1 MTEQPKSLTEEAQ
14 SLARVPL
21 FKRLEPHELEHLA
34 EEVDQVNYQAGA
46 TIFHEHDRGDALYI
60 VEEGNVRIWV
70 MDEDV
75 HEVTLAELKPGD
87 FFGELAVLDRGERSS
102 SATAITDIHLHR
114 LSSDD
119 FQQFLID
126 HPDASVDVICEIAAR
141 MRQTNLLVTQRASKN
156 INVEMEQKSTLGQR
170 VADKVAA
177 FGGSWTFIFIY
188 GTSLIAWMVAN
199 TFILYY
205 MGHGENGAQFD
216 PYPYILLNLML
227 SMTAALQAP
236 IIMMSQNRAGE
247 KDRLAAE
254 QDFKVNLKSELM
266 LEELVRRDRER
277 TLQLDEL
284 LRSVEALRTNALGR
298 GEESSASYERITI
311 RALLVTTT
319 LGCFASL
326 ILTEHVGLVTLPVRV
341 ESAQQTSGGHLR
353 CGGLYCCCSLS
364 SAQSP
369 APSQLRQ
376 TLRSWT

>member
-1 MTEQPKSLTEEAQ
+1 MAADMNNLSEEAQ

-34 EEVDQVNYQAGA
+34 EEVDQVNYQAGE
-46 TIFHEHDRGDALYI
+46 TIFHEHDHGDALYI
-60 VEEGNVRIWV
+60 LEEGTVRIWI

-126 HPDASVDVICEIAAR
+126 HPDASIDVICEIAAR
-141 MRQTNLLVTQRASKN
+141 MRQTNLLVTQRAARN
-156 INVEMEQKSTLGQR
+156 INVEMEEKSTIGQR
-170 VADKVAA
+170 IADKVAS
-177 FGGSWTFIFIY
+177 FGGSWTFIIIY
-188 GTSLIAWMVAN
+188 LSFLVSWMAFN
-199 TFILYY
+199 TFVLVRY
-205 MGHGENGAQFD
+205 GQGKDGAQFD

-236 IIMMSQNRAGE
+236 IIMMSQNRAAE

-266 LEELVRRDRER
+266 LEELIRKQRER
-277 TLQLDEL
+277 DAQIDEL
-284 LRSVEALRTNALGR
+284 N
-298 GEESSASYERITI
+298 
-311 RALLVTTT
+311 RALAALKRDKPK
-319 LGCFASL
+319 L
-326 ILTEHVGLVTLPVRV
+326 
-341 ESAQQTSGGHLR
+341 
-353 CGGLYCCCSLS
+353 
-364 SAQSP
+364 
-369 APSQLRQ
+369 
-376 TLRSWT
+376 